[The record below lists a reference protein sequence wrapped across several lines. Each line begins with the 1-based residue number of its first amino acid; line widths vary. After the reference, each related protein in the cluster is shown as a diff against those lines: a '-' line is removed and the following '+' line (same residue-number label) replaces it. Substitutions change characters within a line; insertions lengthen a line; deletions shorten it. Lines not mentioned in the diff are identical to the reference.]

1 MKTLSIDT
9 SSNICSLAIL
19 ADNKIIYEDY
29 IADKL
34 THSENLMP
42 MIKKAFDNL
51 TINLADIDLFACS
64 KGPGSFT
71 GIRIGVATICA
82 FRDYYNRKAIG
93 ISSLEGLAYNIVPKE
108 NSLVCS
114 IIDAKNN
121 NVYYGLF
128 EFENNELKNTFILS
142 SDNIE
147 NVITYIDT
155 LQTNYS
161 SMSFIGDGAYL
172 YKNLIV
178 SKLSNKFNNITF
190 AEDTKNLANS
200 ISIAKAAYNK
210 YNHGEFGDS
219 NSLVPT
225 YLRACQAERSIKNPE
240 NV

>member
-1 MKTLSIDT
+1 MGILIAIDGVDASGKQT
-9 SSNICSLAIL
+9 QTELL
-19 ADNKIIYEDY
+19 
-29 IADKL
+29 
-34 THSENLMP
+34 
-42 MIKKAFDNL
+42 KKRL
-51 TINLADIDLFACS
+51 
-64 KGPGSFT
+64 
-71 GIRIGVATICA
+71 
-82 FRDYYNRKAIG
+82 
-93 ISSLEGLAYNIVPKE
+93 
-108 NSLVCS
+108 
-114 IIDAKNN
+114 
-121 NVYYGLF
+121 
-128 EFENNELKNTFILS
+128 ENNELKNTFILS

-161 SMSFIGDGAYL
+161 SISFIGDGAYL

-190 AEDTKNLANS
+190 AEDAKNLANS

>member
-51 TINLADIDLFACS
+51 TINLDDIDLFTCS

-82 FRDYYNRKAIG
+82 FRDYYNKKAIG
-93 ISSLEGLAYNIVPKE
+93 ISSLEGLAYNITTND

-114 IIDAKNN
+114 MIDAKNN
-121 NVYYGLF
+121 NVYAGLF
-128 EFENNELKNTFILS
+128 KYKKNHYSLIS
-142 SDNIE
+142 KYMSDNIN
-147 NVITYIDT
+147 NVLYS
-155 LQTNYS
+155 LKNYS
-161 SMSFIGDGAYL
+161 DDTTTFVGSGSEAHSELIKDMF
-172 YKNLIV
+172 KNCF
-178 SKLSNKFNNITF
+178 LSEGNQNNSSATGV
-190 AEDTKNLANS
+190 
-200 ISIAKAAYNK
+200 AKAAIYKYFNCNSQEELSLSPLYLKKSSAEIELEKKINK
-210 YNHGEFGDS
+210 G
-219 NSLVPT
+219 
-225 YLRACQAERSIKNPE
+225 
-240 NV
+240 

>member
-121 NVYYGLF
+121 NVYVGLF
-128 EFENNELKNTFILS
+128 KYEDGHYSLIDKYI
-142 SDNIE
+142 SDNINNALDNLNHYSNTE
-147 NVITYIDT
+147 IIFVGSGATT
-155 LQTNYS
+155 YS
-161 SMSFIGDGAYL
+161 SQIKASI
-172 YKNLIV
+172 KNCLITEGN
-178 SKLSNKFNNITF
+178 SN
-190 AEDTKNLANS
+190 NS
-200 ISIAKAAYNK
+200 SASGVAKAAIYKYFNCTDKEDLALYPLYLKKSSAEIELEKKLNK
-210 YNHGEFGDS
+210 G
-219 NSLVPT
+219 
-225 YLRACQAERSIKNPE
+225 
-240 NV
+240 

>member
-19 ADNKIIYEDY
+19 DDTKIIYEDY

-51 TINLADIDLFACS
+51 QINLADIDLFACS

-82 FRDYYNRKAIG
+82 FRDYYNKKAIG

-121 NVYYGLF
+121 NVYAVLF
-128 EFENNELKNTFILS
+128 KYEDSHYSLIDKYI
-142 SDNIE
+142 SDNI
-147 NVITYIDT
+147 NNALDSLNHYSNNKIIFVGSGATT
-155 LQTNYS
+155 YS
-161 SMSFIGDGAYL
+161 SQIKDSI
-172 YKNLIV
+172 KNCLITEGN
-178 SKLSNKFNNITF
+178 SN
-190 AEDTKNLANS
+190 NS
-200 ISIAKAAYNK
+200 SASGVAKAAIYKYFNCTDKEDLALSPLYLKKSSAEIELEKKLNK
-210 YNHGEFGDS
+210 G
-219 NSLVPT
+219 
-225 YLRACQAERSIKNPE
+225 
-240 NV
+240 